1 MREVIIKFGQIQ
13 QVINI
18 DGAEALGILT
28 KEHFHI
34 KNLDS
39 PGLLTS
45 YLSEPLVSVYGC
57 KTTFI
62 FGFRSGRV
70 VMISTKLGKV
80 VKTFENS
87 DFFSSAVQKI
97 FITDRKTNMIVGI
110 TEDDNVVF
118 VTQADSMAN
127 GTKKTKI

>member
-1 MREVIIKFGQIQ
+1 
-13 QVINI
+13 
-18 DGAEALGILT
+18 
-28 KEHFHI
+28 
-34 KNLDS
+34 
-39 PGLLTS
+39 
-45 YLSEPLVSVYGC
+45 
-57 KTTFI
+57 
-62 FGFRSGRV
+62 
-70 VMISTKLGKV
+70 MISTKLGKV

-87 DFFSSAVQKI
+87 DFFSSAVQKL